1 MKRTILLFA
10 IALMAS
16 VTFGQKKDFKQLA
29 QIEGVEHVNI
39 NKTMLNL
46 AIKNGG
52 QFDFGET
59 FSINGVS
66 NILNQLERITIYSSE
81 AQEATKKMNTQASS
95 ILSGSG
101 WEQLL
106 SVNEEDV
113 ENVRIYQSR
122 KGQKSTLFVYRTDE
136 EESELM
142 IIEGSLDL
150 IKLIQEEIDENKEE

>member
-52 QFDFGET
+52 QFDFGEAL
-59 FSINGVS
+59 SINGVS

-81 AQEATKKMNTQASS
+81 AQDATKKMNTQASS

-122 KGQKSTLFVYRTDE
+122 KGKKSTLVVYRTDE

-150 IKLIQEEIDENKEE
+150 IN

>member
-52 QFDFGET
+52 QFDFGEAL
-59 FSINGVS
+59 SINGVS

-81 AQEATKKMNTQASS
+81 AQDATKKMNTQASS

-101 WEQLL
+101 REQLL

-122 KGQKSTLFVYRTDE
+122 KGKKIHPRRL
-136 EESELM
+136 
-142 IIEGSLDL
+142 
-150 IKLIQEEIDENKEE
+150 